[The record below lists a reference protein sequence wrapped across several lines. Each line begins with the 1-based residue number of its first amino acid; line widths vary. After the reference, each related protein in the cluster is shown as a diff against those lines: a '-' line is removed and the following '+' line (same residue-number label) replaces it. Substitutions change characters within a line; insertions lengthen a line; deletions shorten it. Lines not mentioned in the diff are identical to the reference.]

1 MLIEVPSGA
10 IEYLSYIVQGIL
22 LRPVPM
28 FLIFSIENI
37 SIALW
42 GRITTLLS
50 ACEKQINKQ
59 YLTDIKISKIA
70 TFSAIKS
77 PSGVCK

>member
-1 MLIEVPSGA
+1 MMLIEVPSGA

-37 SIALW
+37 SIAL
-42 GRITTLLS
+42 
-50 ACEKQINKQ
+50 
-59 YLTDIKISKIA
+59 
-70 TFSAIKS
+70 
-77 PSGVCK
+77 